1 MSEWHYDDDHVAF
14 LEALWG
20 EGYLSPGGADEVSL
34 LLDGL
39 DLSGKRVLD
48 IGSGSGGVTASLVRD
63 HRAASVV
70 GIDVEAPVC
79 EHARRRM
86 QRAGL
91 DDSIEIVQVEPGP
104 FPFDDAS
111 FDVVFSKDSIVH
123 IADKHALSSEAFR
136 VLRPGGWFVASDW
149 MTSHDGPPSPEMA
162 HYLELE
168 DLGFGMASP
177 NTYRAALEVAGFADV
192 ELRNRNLWY
201 REQAAIE
208 RDRLAGP
215 ERPIFDA
222 ALGADEVAAQI
233 RTWDAMLVV
242 LRTGEHCPHH
252 IRGRKWH
259 QKRGM

>member
-1 MSEWHYDDDHVAF
+1 MSGLHYDDSHIEF

-20 EGYLSPGGADEVSL
+20 DGYLSPGGAGEVSL
-34 LLDGL
+34 LLDGV
-39 DLSGKRVLD
+39 DLSGARVLD

-63 HRAASVV
+63 HGAASVV

-79 EHARRRM
+79 DHARRRVE
-86 QRAGL
+86 QAGL
-91 DDSIEIVQVEPGP
+91 GEAIEIVQVDPGP

-123 IADKHALSSEAFR
+123 IPDKSALAAEACR

-149 MTSHDGPPSPEMA
+149 MTSHDGPPSTEMA

-177 NTYRAALEVAGFADV
+177 EAYRTALEAAGFTDI
-192 ELRNRNLWY
+192 ELRNRNAWY
-201 REQAAIE
+201 REQAVIE

-215 ERPIFDA
+215 DRPVFDA
-222 ALGADEVAAQI
+222 ALGAAEVDAQI
-233 RTWDAMLVV
+233 DTWDAMLVV

-252 IRGRKWH
+252 MRGRK
-259 QKRGM
+259 